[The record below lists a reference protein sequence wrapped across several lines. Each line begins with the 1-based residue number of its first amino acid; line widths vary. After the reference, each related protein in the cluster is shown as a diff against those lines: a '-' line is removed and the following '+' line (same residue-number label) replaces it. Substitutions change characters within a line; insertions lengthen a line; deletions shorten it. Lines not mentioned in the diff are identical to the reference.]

1 MSALTEILIVDGAPI
16 SQEITS
22 RILGEVLKKSNVSTC
37 HTGYEA
43 LGLLASKKF
52 DLIITSHTLPDL
64 DGLGLAHRI
73 RAISQHHYT
82 PIVLITGEEEND
94 NRLARKGFT
103 AGVTD
108 YFDKSNGY
116 QLFGDFI
123 KAFCQ
128 RYTGLVGRVLYV
140 EDSATAAALTKPILE
155 RHGLHITHTASAEHA
170 LELLDKAKADGT
182 EFDLIIADFFLEGEM
197 TGGDLLFTLRTRR
210 HYSQQDLPVL
220 VVTGSEDTLT
230 QLEAFHAGANDF
242 VNKPLV
248 EEVLMARVRS
258 LLLIRHQFVVLKRQ
272 ALVMQ
277 QMATTDSLTGVRNR
291 RYLANNGARFLAD
304 HHNHPVWALIL
315 DLDFFKEVN
324 DKRGHTAGDHVL
336 AAIGTLLK
344 ENFPDS
350 LAVRLGGEEF
360 AILMPRGDQGRAITR
375 AEMLRQKVELLEPE
389 GIPITTSIGM
399 VCAQEQPGAALDILL
414 ELADKALY
422 AAKEKGRNQVCV
434 MNASG
439 KVVSLYRADRHTR
452 ETTDTADREGTFS
465 DLSTPTLRVL
475 K

>member
-1 MSALTEILIVDGAPI
+1 MSALTEILIVDGSPV
-16 SQEITS
+16 SQEIIA
-22 RILGEVLKKSNVSTC
+22 RILSEALQKSNVTVC

-43 LGLLASKKF
+43 LGLLASNKF
-52 DLIITSHTLPDL
+52 DLIITSHKLPDL

-82 PIVLITGEEEND
+82 PIVLITGKDDD

-116 QLFGDFI
+116 NLFGDFI

-128 RYTGLVGRVLYV
+128 RYTGLVGRVLYI

-155 RHGLHITHTASAEHA
+155 RHGLHITHTVSAEEA
-170 LELLDKAKADGT
+170 LELLDKAKADKK

-304 HHNHPVWALIL
+304 QHNHQVWALIM
-315 DLDFFKEVN
+315 DLDHFKLIN
-324 DKRGHTAGDHVL
+324 DKYGHTAGDHVL
-336 AAIGTLLK
+336 AAIGSLLK

-360 AILMPRGDQGRAITR
+360 AILLPRGDQGRAITR
-375 AEMLRQKVELLEPE
+375 AEMLRQKVELLAPE
-389 GIPITTSIGM
+389 GIPISTSIGM

-434 MNASG
+434 MNAMG
-439 KVVSLYRADRHTR
+439 KIVSLYRADRHTK
-452 ETTDTADREGTFS
+452 EASDTDDRQGTYS
-465 DLSTPTLRVL
+465 DFSTPNLRVL